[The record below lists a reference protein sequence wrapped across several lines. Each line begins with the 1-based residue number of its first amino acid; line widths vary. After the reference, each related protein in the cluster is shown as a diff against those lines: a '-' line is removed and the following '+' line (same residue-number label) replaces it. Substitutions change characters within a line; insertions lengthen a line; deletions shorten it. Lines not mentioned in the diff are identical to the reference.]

1 LEDCLN
7 GEALCSDDITYG
19 QCKYA
24 VDLANKI
31 LKKKIGMPL
40 RCRIE
45 DLYKRVC
52 KLPIEKDQMLEAFAA
67 TYLGGER

>member
-1 LEDCLN
+1 MEDRLN

-45 DLYKRVC
+45 DLYKRVR
-52 KLPIEKDQMLEAFAA
+52 K
-67 TYLGGER
+67 